1 VPLFSHSNAT
11 TLIIFLQ
18 TSPLSMPGQN
28 DLVWQS
34 NQSEKQQGINTHT
47 CSHIPDSR
55 TWFYCLTRVNSVVS
69 KGWLIHYYMIPDY
82 KYTMTSTIID
92 SLTIAYFFKH
102 VCLMHKYNQRLP
114 KNQLMRLIFIFWR
127 KSGGRLIIDFHAN
140 SLKIIDVDLLK
151 VSIVILEYPF
161 LSFGVCI
168 MA

>member
-82 KYTMTSTIID
+82 QYTMTSTIID

-102 VCLMHKYNQRLP
+102 VCLMHKYNQMLP
-114 KNQLMRLIFIFWR
+114 K
-127 KSGGRLIIDFHAN
+127 KPIDFYF
-140 SLKIIDVDLLK
+140 LKKKWRAFDYWF
-151 VSIVILEYPF
+151 S
-161 LSFGVCI
+161 CQ
-168 MA
+168 